1 MGAADWVV
9 RAVLCSAAVA
19 GLLVAGGLRRTDGLP
34 VLGPQT
40 QEAGVGDLYRR
51 DTGSAAADR
60 TESEA
65 SSDDANRARR
75 CTCQDASS
83 SSGGPV
89 ARETRSGH
97 AERAPPQGQVVV
109 NKILDL
115 NLTNQD
121 PNIEVTIEV
130 ITGNASMSEDLEFI
144 EGLWEMEGSQG
155 DGAGREGS
163 EQDEDE
169 EEEEETDDGDQ
180 EEEEEDN
187 HLDYE
192 DDLGYI
198 LGLPTQ
204 APGGELQPTEAVQ
217 IGERLAQEQETSPFD
232 MADVD
237 SCEQWMQCRSE
248 FLLAYLSK
256 LDDLP
261 SCPCFYPVNLPYNNQ
276 VWDPIHNRIVRWVDA
291 SGPRE
296 RLDVY
301 RPGARYCIRSLLSR
315 ESTSLAAQHCC
326 YDGDMR
332 LVTRGKAAGT
342 PNLISTE
349 ISRELHYRVD
359 IMPWIL
365 CKGDWTRYNQV
376 RPPNNAQ
383 ECPDNPDE
391 NELYRQVEEAKN
403 Y

>member
-1 MGAADWVV
+1 MGANDWVV
-9 RAVLCSAAVA
+9 RVVVCSAAVA
-19 GLLVAGGLRRTDGLP
+19 GLLVAVGLRRTYGLP
-34 VLGPQT
+34 VSGSQT
-40 QEAGVGDLYRR
+40 QETGVEDLYRR
-51 DTGSAAADR
+51 DTGSVSADR
-60 TESEA
+60 TESSE
-65 SSDDANRARR
+65 DDTNRARR
-75 CTCQDASS
+75 CTCQDT
-83 SSGGPV
+83 SGTV

-97 AERAPPQGQVVV
+97 ERTQGQVVV

-144 EGLWEMEGSQG
+144 EGLWEIEGNQG
-155 DGAGREGS
+155 DGVGREDS
-163 EQDEDE
+163 EEEEDTDGE
-169 EEEEETDDGDQ
+169 EEEEESDGDQ
-180 EEEEEDN
+180 DGEEDEDEEDN

-204 APGGELQPTEAVQ
+204 APGADLQPTEAVQ
-217 IGERLAQEQETSPFD
+217 IGERLAQEQERSPFD
-232 MADVD
+232 MSDVD
-237 SCEQWMQCRSE
+237 SCEQWMKCRSE

-301 RPGARYCIRSLLSR
+301 KPGARYCIRSLLSR

-326 YDGDMR
+326 YDGEMR
-332 LVTRGKAAGT
+332 LITRGKAAGT

-383 ECPDNPDE
+383 ECPDNPDD